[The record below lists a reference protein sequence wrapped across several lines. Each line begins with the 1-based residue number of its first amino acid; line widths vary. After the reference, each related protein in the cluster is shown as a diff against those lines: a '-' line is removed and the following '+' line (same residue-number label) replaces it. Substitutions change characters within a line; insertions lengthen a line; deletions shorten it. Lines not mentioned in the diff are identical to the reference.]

1 MTALEQ
7 DTEPAKETRLSLE
20 EQQDLVVQYTPLVK
34 RVART
39 LPLEIPGVLEFE
51 DAVGYG
57 MCGLV
62 EAVRR
67 YDPSKG
73 TNFHAYAVR
82 RIRGSMIDAF
92 RRMDRLSRT
101 QRQKTRDL
109 QRAQAELQVELG
121 RTPTDAETARQLGMN
136 LADFQEA
143 ASQGRWIT
151 ISLDRMLSTDEDGD
165 SAPSPAMA
173 AADENADVTRG
184 FEEQEL
190 LQSLSEAVQSLP
202 ERERTVVSL
211 YYVDQLTMKEIAT
224 ILSVSETRVSQLHA
238 QAVRRLRN
246 SLIAS
251 DAA

>member
-7 DTEPAKETRLSLE
+7 DTEPAKGTRLSLE

-109 QRAQAELQVELG
+109 QRAQADLQVKLG
-121 RTPTDAETARQLGMN
+121 RTPTDAETAEQLGMS
-136 LADFQEA
+136 LSDYQEA

-151 ISLDRMLSTDEDGD
+151 ISLDRMLSADDDGD
-165 SAPSPAMA
+165 AAPSPAMA
-173 AADENADVTRG
+173 AADEDADVTHG

-190 LQSLSEAVQSLP
+190 LQSLSEAVRSLP

-211 YYVDQLTMKEIAT
+211 YYVDQLTMKEIAA